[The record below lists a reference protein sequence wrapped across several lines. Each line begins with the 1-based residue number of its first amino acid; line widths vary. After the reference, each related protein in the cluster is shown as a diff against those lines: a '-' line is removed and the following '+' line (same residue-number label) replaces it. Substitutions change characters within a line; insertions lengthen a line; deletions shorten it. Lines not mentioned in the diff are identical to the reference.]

1 MKKDAILTAQ
11 DLVLKMGNPHEQYH
25 HKVIRSLSET
35 WGAWPSVSQKETWW
49 VFREGMRFVHNI
61 YSPVMPYD
69 QEFHESFY
77 GLWTHTLFHVSVE
90 DPTMVAFTPNP
101 ADGGRDR
108 QVRSKMG
115 KFLKRYQGKLHQFND
130 TVIADFA
137 NRFNTQTTPP
147 TLMFTHDAR
156 EMISVYKN
164 GPHSCMSENFEAQEH
179 HPVTAYA
186 RPPIGLAYVK
196 LGDGR
201 IVARALVR
209 LDTME
214 FMRPYGNEFAIQKLL
229 VDAGFKFSTR
239 LGLGGL
245 ELNFMH
251 TTAGSLRLVMP
262 YLDPPA
268 VFVDVNFKDG
278 KIFVVD
284 PRHEPGVSIARADN
298 AGGWIR
304 YTAQSQGGYINL
316 HGGSS
321 QPDDDEENDDND
333 EDQRNCEHCEDSYHL
348 DDLVTVGDNYV
359 CSICLANSDDYCEAL
374 MPSSIRRPATTHR
387 WRHSEDCVW
396 VEAMDE
402 WVVDYGREEIESRY
416 NLCWIGE
423 PQNAFFPADQC
434 VLGNDDDDSQWFLA
448 NDAFR
453 HDLGNDGDHIYL
465 QIGDPK
471 LERDSI
477 FYIAP
482 DGLMFTTSKGYDNE
496 LQESKETPEGR
507 IGTYKEFF
515 TLVSRALDISS
526 DGIINAFHQCF
537 NLERWEANGSHRPRG
552 DSWAAFQSFVGT
564 NWTPTRDAAVDEAA
578 RVQADAELDSGT
590 HHQANPRRSA

>member
-11 DLVLKMGNPHEQYH
+11 DLVLKMGNPHEQHH

-35 WGAWPSVSQKETWW
+35 WGAWPSTSQKETWW

-77 GLWTHTLFHVSVE
+77 GLWTHTLFHISIE

-147 TLMFTHDAR
+147 RLTITHDTR

-196 LGDGR
+196 LDDGR

-229 VDAGFKFSTR
+229 VDAGFRFSTK

-251 TTAGSLRLVMP
+251 TTSGSLRLVMP
-262 YLDPPA
+262 YFDPPA
-268 VFVDVNFKDG
+268 VFVDVNFKEQR
-278 KIFVVD
+278 IIVVD
-284 PRHEPGVSIARADN
+284 PSHEPGKPVPPANN
-298 AGGWIR
+298 AAGWIR
-304 YTAQSQGGYINL
+304 YSAQTQGGYINL
-316 HGGSS
+316 HGGGFS
-321 QPDDDEENDDND
+321 QSDDEEDDEHD
-333 EDQRNCEHCEDSYHL
+333 ENHFTCQHCEDSYHL
-348 DDLVTVGDNYV
+348 DDLVPVGDNYV
-359 CSICLANSDDYCEAL
+359 CSSCLANSEDYCEAL
-374 MPSSIRRPATTHR
+374 LPPSNRRPGTAHR
-387 WRHSEDCVW
+387 WRHSEDCIW
-396 VEAMDE
+396 VESLSD
-402 WVVDYGREEIESRY
+402 WIIDYGREEIESRY
-416 NLCWIGE
+416 GLRWVE
-423 PQNAFFPADQC
+423 QPQNAFFPADRC
-434 VLGNDDDDSQWFLA
+434 VLGNDDDDEWFLIS
-448 NDAFR
+448 DAFK
-453 HDLGNDGDHIYL
+453 HYLGAVNDEHIYL
-465 QIGDPK
+465 QVGDTR
-471 LERDSI
+471 LEEDSI
-477 FYIAP
+477 FYISP
-482 DGLMFTTSKGYDNE
+482 EGLMFTTSKGYDNE

-507 IGTYKEFF
+507 IGTYEEFF
-515 TLVSRALDISS
+515 TLVSRAIDIPTNGST
-526 DGIINAFHQCF
+526 AFHQCF
-537 NLERWEANGSHRPRG
+537 NVLRWETNGSNRPRG
-552 DSWAAFQSFVGT
+552 DSWAAFESFIGT
-564 NWTPTRDAAVDEAA
+564 NWTATRDAAVDAA
-578 RVQADAELDSGT
+578 SRVQADAQLDSGT
-590 HHQANPRRSA
+590 HHQADPRRSA